1 MQAKFFLILC
11 ILLSVAI
18 CDRTQ
23 CSDKAILTKS
33 GNNYTIAN
41 NDITG
46 DKTLAFNGV
55 ASCAS
60 LETDEN
66 EVCCYIKVKFEN
78 EQLDEKFTHK
88 GCISINQARLYDDA
102 DPDIDDMIEDLEEN
116 HDYYL
121 GKDSDGDDLLLK
133 YKNVEIDCSSRFIE
147 IAGFALLLFLL

>member
-1 MQAKFFLILC
+1 MKAKLFLVLC
-11 ILLSVAI
+11 MLLSVAI
-18 CDRTQ
+18 CQRTQ
-23 CSDKAILTKS
+23 CSEKQILTRVGS
-33 GNNYTIAN
+33 NYTIAN

-60 LETDEN
+60 LETSEN

-88 GCISINQARLYDDA
+88 GCISINQNMLYDDA
-102 DPDIDDMIEDLEEN
+102 EPDIDDFIDNLEEN
-116 HDYYL
+116 QDYYL
-121 GKDSDGDDLLLK
+121 GRDSDGDELWLK
-133 YKNVEIDCSSRFIE
+133 YKKVEIDCSSRFIQ